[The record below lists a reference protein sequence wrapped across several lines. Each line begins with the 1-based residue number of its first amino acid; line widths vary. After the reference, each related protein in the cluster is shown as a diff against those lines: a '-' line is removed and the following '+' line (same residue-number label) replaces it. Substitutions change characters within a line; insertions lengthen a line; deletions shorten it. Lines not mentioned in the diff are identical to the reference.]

1 MKALPLSVAEE
12 LAATGY
18 AHGSI
23 AAELG
28 ITASERSAWDD
39 FAQSWEDLPMD
50 RYMAD
55 RGRYRQRRYAE
66 FRCSP
71 AAGTAEL
78 LPHRAYTQS
87 KATNYLNGGVERLF
101 APIDA
106 TTARS
111 DVLRT
116 LLCWACGELQPP
128 TGHPTWFA
136 QIFQNRIVCGPGIVG
151 KPTPEGAHH
160 DGVDYVLT
168 VMVKRHRVAGGVSVL
183 YDGSDR
189 RRLFQ
194 LELDEPG
201 EFLLNDDDN
210 ILHSVTPII
219 SVPATAEGYRD
230 VLVAIFTHTEDG
242 KIPATG

>member
-1 MKALPLSVAEE
+1 MTAPPLSVAGE
-12 LAATGY
+12 LASTGY

-28 ITASERSAWDD
+28 VNAAGRSAWDS

-50 RYMAD
+50 QYMAD
-55 RGRYRQRRYAE
+55 HGRYRLRRYAE
-66 FRCSP
+66 FRCNP

-78 LPHRAYTQS
+78 LPHRAYAQT

-106 TTARS
+106 TTAHS

-116 LLCWACGELQPP
+116 LLCWVCGELQSL
-128 TGHPTWFA
+128 TGHPSWFA
-136 QIFQNRIVCGPGIVG
+136 QVFQNRIVCGPGFVG
-151 KPTPEGAHH
+151 KPTPEGVHH

-168 VMVKRHRVAGGVSVL
+168 VMVKRHQVAGGVSVL
-183 YDGSDR
+183 YHDNDR
-189 RRLFQ
+189 RKLLE

-201 EFLLNDDDN
+201 AFLLNDDPT
-210 ILHSVTPII
+210 ILHAVTPI
-219 SVPATAEGYRD
+219 SAASPGVEGYRD
-230 VLVAIFTHTEDG
+230 VLVAIFTGMKDG
-242 KIPATG
+242 EIPQTG